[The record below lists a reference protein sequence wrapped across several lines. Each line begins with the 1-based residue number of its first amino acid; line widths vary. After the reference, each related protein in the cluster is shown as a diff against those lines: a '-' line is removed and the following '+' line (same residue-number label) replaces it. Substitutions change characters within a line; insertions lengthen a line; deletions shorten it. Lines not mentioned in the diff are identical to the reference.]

1 MLNGRKVRL
10 SIDFDT
16 QKWYNVYMKTKQ
28 MHIRMDEEF
37 QKKLEF
43 IRQING
49 WKNAS
54 EAMRRLVEKEYRKEM
69 TENEGTD
76 GEQRNGGGN

>member
-1 MLNGRKVRL
+1 
-10 SIDFDT
+10 
-16 QKWYNVYMKTKQ
+16 MKTKQ

-69 TENEGTD
+69 AENEGTD